1 MFGSS
6 LVFNTNVYRYV
17 AWAYLFLLFFFSLPV
32 LPIQNTVFKR
42 YSTWMEILE
51 VTYLFLHLTNQRLKQ
66 YMQTIPLKIL
76 YKAEFKPQYYQKN

>member
-1 MFGSS
+1 
-6 LVFNTNVYRYV
+6 
-17 AWAYLFLLFFFSLPV
+17 
-32 LPIQNTVFKR
+32 
-42 YSTWMEILE
+42 MEILE